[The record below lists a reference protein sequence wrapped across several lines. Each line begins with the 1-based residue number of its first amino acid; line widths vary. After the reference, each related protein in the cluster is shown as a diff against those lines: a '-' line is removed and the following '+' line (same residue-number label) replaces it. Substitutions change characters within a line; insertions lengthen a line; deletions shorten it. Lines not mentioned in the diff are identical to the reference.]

1 VLQYDWENSV
11 GYWICTTSTAIRRA
25 LNAELAAQQITL
37 RQWEVL
43 ACITLEGELA
53 QGDVADRLG
62 IEAPTLVGILDRME
76 RDGWLER
83 YGCPD
88 DRRKKR
94 IRATEKA
101 EAVWNRMAECAH
113 RVRAKAVRD
122 FSPDELGQLKTLCER
137 LQTNLEAEGV
147 SGSAVCG
154 VAGDAPD
161 ANVDVGGIETV
172 RIG

>member
-1 VLQYDWENSV
+1 VLQFDWENSV
-11 GYWICTTSTAIRRA
+11 GYWICMTSAAMRRA

-43 ACITLEGELA
+43 ACITLKGDLA
-53 QGDVADRLG
+53 QGDVAEQLG

-88 DRRKKR
+88 DRRRKR

-113 RVRAKAVRD
+113 RVRARAIQD
-122 FSPDELGQLKTLCER
+122 FSPEELGLLKQMCER
-137 LQTNLEAEGV
+137 LRENLAQDD
-147 SGSAVCG
+147 GSPCPLVAVQ
-154 VAGDAPD
+154 ADA
-161 ANVDVGGIETV
+161 ANVLNEPAASDTV
-172 RIG
+172 HIG

>member
-1 VLQYDWENSV
+1 M
-11 GYWICTTSTAIRRA
+11 
-25 LNAELAAQQITL
+25 
-37 RQWEVL
+37 

-137 LQTNLEAEGV
+137 LRINLDAEEMTA
-147 SGSAVCG
+147 SEVCG
-154 VAGDAPD
+154 VLGEVGSPKGDPEG
-161 ANVDVGGIETV
+161 VETV
-172 RIG
+172 RVG